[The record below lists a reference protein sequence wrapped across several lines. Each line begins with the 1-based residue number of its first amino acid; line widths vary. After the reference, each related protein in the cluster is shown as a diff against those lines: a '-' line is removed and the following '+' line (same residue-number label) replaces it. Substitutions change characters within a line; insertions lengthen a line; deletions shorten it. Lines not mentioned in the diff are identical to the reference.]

1 MKFSLKGSEKN
12 KKSYSKG
19 GYANEKK
26 SDFYSVISS
35 NDLINGSCRRGNC
48 TCRGKCNTECI

>member
-26 SDFYSVISS
+26 SDFYSVIYYFY
-35 NDLINGSCRRGNC
+35 G
-48 TCRGKCNTECI
+48 

>member
-19 GYANEKK
+19 NVINFSKEQK
-26 SDFYSVISS
+26 S
-35 NDLINGSCRRGNC
+35 
-48 TCRGKCNTECI
+48 

>member
-1 MKFSLKGSEKN
+1 MK
-12 KKSYSKG
+12 
-19 GYANEKK
+19 KK

-35 NDLINGSCRRGNC
+35 NDLINGSRRRGNC

>member
-26 SDFYSVISS
+26 SDLFCYQQQ
-35 NDLINGSCRRGNC
+35 
-48 TCRGKCNTECI
+48 

>member
-12 KKSYSKG
+12 KKGYSKG

-26 SDFYSVISS
+26 ERFLFCYQQQ
-35 NDLINGSCRRGNC
+35 
-48 TCRGKCNTECI
+48 